1 VYDTLLFLH
10 LLSAF
15 IAFVTVA
22 VFGAYAFG
30 VPVDRPSFR
39 LADWS
44 WNISGGGLLV
54 FGIWLAL
61 YVDGY
66 ELWDGWILGALGLFV
81 AASAFGA
88 WARKGVLALMEGG
101 GEGESGGGTLAE
113 PDPSSASPDRVV
125 LWHWL
130 RTVAIVG
137 ILALM
142 IWKPG
147 A

>member
-1 VYDTLLFLH
+1 LYDTLLFLH

-22 VFGAYAFG
+22 VFGAYALG
-30 VPVDRPSFR
+30 APVGRADFR

-44 WNISGGGLLV
+44 WNVSGTGLLV

-61 YVDGY
+61 HVDGY
-66 ELWDGWILGALGLFV
+66 EVWDGWILGALALFV

-88 WARKGVLALMEGG
+88 WARSGAMAALEDAGGVDADHRRLA
-101 GEGESGGGTLAE
+101 
-113 PDPSSASPDRVV
+113 

-130 RTVAIVG
+130 RTLALVG

>member
-1 VYDTLLFLH
+1 VYHTLLFLH

-22 VFGAYAFG
+22 IFGAYALG
-30 VPVDRPSFR
+30 VPVGKANFR
-39 LADWS
+39 LADVS
-44 WNISGGGLLV
+44 WNVSGAGLLI
-54 FGIWLAL
+54 FGVWLAL

-66 ELWDGWILGALGLFV
+66 EIWDGWILGALALFF

-88 WARKGVLALMEGG
+88 WARKGVAAAMKGG
-101 GEGESGGGTLAE
+101 AGTEESMRRAAT
-113 PDPSSASPDRVV
+113 
-125 LWHWL
+125 WHWL
-130 RTVAIVG
+130 RTLAMVG
-137 ILALM
+137 ILVLM

>member
-15 IAFVTVA
+15 IAFITIA
-22 VFGAYAFG
+22 IFGAYVLGAPMG
-30 VPVDRPSFR
+30 NAGQRI
-39 LADWS
+39 ADISWS
-44 WNISGGGLLV
+44 VSGAGLLI

-66 ELWDGWILGALGLFV
+66 EIWDGWILGALVLFG

-88 WARKGVLALMEGG
+88 WAQKGITATMGEAG
-101 GEGESGGGTLAE
+101 GEA
-113 PDPSSASPDRVV
+113 PSMGRVAA
-125 LWHWL
+125 WHWL
-130 RTVAIVG
+130 RTLSVIV
-137 ILALM
+137 ILVLM

>member
-1 VYDTLLFLH
+1 LYDTLLFLH

-22 VFGAYAFG
+22 IFGAYAFG
-30 VPVDRPSFR
+30 APVGKTDFR
-39 LADWS
+39 IADWS
-44 WNISGGGLLV
+44 WNVSGLGLLV

-66 ELWDGWILGALGLFV
+66 EIWDGWILGALALFIV
-81 AASAFGA
+81 ASAFGA
-88 WARKGVLALMEGG
+88 WARTGVMKSMGDG
-101 GEGESGGGTLAE
+101 GEGELS
-113 PDPSSASPDRVV
+113 DRRVAA
-125 LWHWL
+125 WHWL
-130 RTVAIVG
+130 RTLSLLG

>member
-15 IAFVTVA
+15 IAFITV
-22 VFGAYAFG
+22 VMFGAFVLGAPMGRVGFRIADISWTVSGAGLLIFG
-30 VPVDRPSFR
+30 V
-39 LADWS
+39 
-44 WNISGGGLLV
+44 
-54 FGIWLAL
+54 WLAL

-66 ELWDGWILGALGLFV
+66 EIWDGWILGALALFV

-88 WARKGVLALMEGG
+88 WAHRGARETLDGS
-101 GEGESGGGTLAE
+101 GEMSMSRIAT
-113 PDPSSASPDRVV
+113 
-125 LWHWL
+125 WQWL
-130 RTVAIVG
+130 RTLAVVA

>member
-1 VYDTLLFLH
+1 MYETLLLLH

-22 VFGAYAFG
+22 VFGAYALG
-30 VPVDRPSFR
+30 APVDRGSFR

-44 WNISGGGLLV
+44 WNVSGAGLLV
-54 FGIWLAL
+54 FGVWLAL

-66 ELWDGWILGALGLFV
+66 DLWDGWILGALALFI

-88 WARKGVLALMEGG
+88 WAREGALETIGDDEDG
-101 GEGESGGGTLAE
+101 SRE
-113 PDPSSASPDRVV
+113 PLMTGRAVA
-125 LWHWL
+125 WHWL
-130 RTVAIVG
+130 RTLALIG

>member
-15 IAFVTVA
+15 IAFVTIA
-22 VFGAYAFG
+22 IFGAYVLGAPMG
-30 VPVDRPSFR
+30 RAGFR
-39 LADWS
+39 IADMS
-44 WNISGGGLLV
+44 WNVSGAGLTI

-66 ELWDGWILGALGLFV
+66 EIWDGWILGALGLFV
-81 AASAFGA
+81 VASLFGA
-88 WARKGVLALMEGG
+88 WARTGVVKMMEGG
-101 GEGESGGGTLAE
+101 AE
-113 PDPSSASPDRVV
+113 PSDRRVAA
-125 LWHWL
+125 WHWL
-130 RTVAIVG
+130 RTLSLIG

>member
-15 IAFVTVA
+15 IAFVTIVM
-22 VFGAYAFG
+22 FGAYVLGAPMGKVGFRVADISWSVSGAGLLIFG
-30 VPVDRPSFR
+30 V
-39 LADWS
+39 
-44 WNISGGGLLV
+44 
-54 FGIWLAL
+54 WLAL
-61 YVDGY
+61 YVDRI
-66 ELWDGWILGALGLFV
+66 ELWDGWILGALALFV

-88 WARKGVLALMEGG
+88 WAHRGARESLDGP
-101 GEGESGGGTLAE
+101 GEMSMSRIAT
-113 PDPSSASPDRVV
+113 
-125 LWHWL
+125 WQWL
-130 RTVAIVG
+130 RTLAVVG

>member
-15 IAFVTVA
+15 IAFVTIA
-22 VFGAYAFG
+22 IFGAYVFGA
-30 VPVDRPSFR
+30 PVGKLNFR
-39 LADWS
+39 IADVA
-44 WNISGGGLLV
+44 WNVSGLGLLV
-54 FGIWLAL
+54 FGVWLAL

-66 ELWDGWILGALGLFV
+66 ELWDGWILGAFGLFV

-88 WARKGVLALMEGG
+88 WARKGLVATMDGG
-101 GEGESGGGTLAE
+101 ADELSMR
-113 PDPSSASPDRVV
+113 RVAA
-125 LWHWL
+125 WHWL
-130 RTVAIVG
+130 RTLSIVG